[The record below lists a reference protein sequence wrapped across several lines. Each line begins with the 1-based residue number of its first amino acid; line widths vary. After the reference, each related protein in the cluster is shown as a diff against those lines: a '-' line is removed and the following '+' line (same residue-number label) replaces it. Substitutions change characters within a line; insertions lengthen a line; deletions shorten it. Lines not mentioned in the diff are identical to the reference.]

1 MLPDIQLDSENYDDI
16 LENAKNMI
24 VSIYPEWTDFNYHDP
39 GVTMLEMF
47 AWLKESQQYYLNKIG
62 PENYKKYLK
71 ILGIKRRTKKPSHAY
86 ITIGSDDDI
95 VAAKGTKF
103 YAGNICFE
111 ADERT
116 YMTSSQ
122 ICCCICGTEDGGT
135 RVISVSELLFSG
147 NLRITP
153 FVGENGREFYIGFD
167 KPLAANEWHNIY
179 FSIRSA
185 DDMERNPITDP
196 GNFIPLV
203 DIAAEYFDGVQWRE
217 LEFRDDTFGFLTSGV
232 FSFRPGT
239 ELRNTTIGVIDS
251 YFIRFTLK
259 DGEYDTLPMIKNLEF
274 SVLPVTQRDTRA
286 EYYDMPVDASGK
298 YKLFTQLAAAGDSR
312 VFLRGSDGL
321 FTLVSPFAKEIDP
334 ETGETT
340 FTVTADEDTQ
350 CVRIVNMMNDF
361 YLNSAVG
368 HGTGL
373 PFQEYDLES
382 KLLEYES
389 FTIMTELPDSGGKY
403 AEWKKIDDLSLAK
416 AEDFVYIF
424 DSNEGRIKF
433 GDCIRGMAPE
443 GRIFIIGC
451 SMTLSSEG
459 NVTRGKINRMGDSD
473 TQELEI
479 SNFEGSHGGTAEET
493 LEECCVRAHKL
504 LKTTDTLVTN
514 EDCEKFI
521 SSIQGLKIEKCQVIN
536 PLKNNDRSAGMVTS
550 VVVKPYSAD
559 GMGVPNERYIKNI
572 LKAVEPHRLLGTQLR
587 IVKPEYTAVS
597 VYADITVLKD
607 HSDAHSIVENTIRGY
622 FGTLKDNFGAK
633 IVYSKL
639 YELIDTLECVVSVNT
654 LTLETNGSGSRRTRE
669 GNIWLFP
676 NVSVYLAGVETMLTK
691 VY

>member
-1 MLPDIQLDSENYDDI
+1 MLPDILLDSENYDDI

-71 ILGIKRRTKKPSHAY
+71 LLGIKRRTKKPSHTY
-86 ITIGSDDDI
+86 ITIGSQDDI

-111 ADERT
+111 ADDRT
-116 YMTSSQ
+116 YITSSQ
-122 ICCCICGTEDGGT
+122 IYCCICSTDDGGT
-135 RVISVSELLFSG
+135 RVINTNELMFSG

-153 FVGENGREFYIGFD
+153 FAGEKSREFYIGFD
-167 KPLAANEWHNIY
+167 KAFAANEWHNIY
-179 FSIRSA
+179 FSIRS
-185 DDMERNPITDP
+185 DDGMKRNPITDP
-196 GNFIPLV
+196 ESFIPLV
-203 DIAAEYFDGVQWRE
+203 DITAEYYDGVSWKE
-217 LEFRDDTFGFLTSGV
+217 LECRDDTFGFLSSGV
-232 FSFRPGT
+232 LSFKSET
-239 ELRNTTIGVIDS
+239 EPKDTTVGQVEA

-259 DGEYDTLPMIKNLEF
+259 DGEYDTLPVINDLEF

-286 EYYDMPVDASGK
+286 EYYDFDIAADGK
-298 YKLFTQLAAAGDSR
+298 YKLFTQLSAAGDSR
-312 VFLRGSDGL
+312 IFLKGSDGL
-321 FTLVSPFAKEIDP
+321 FTPVMTFAKEIDP

-340 FTVTADEDTQ
+340 FTVLADPDAKS
-350 CVRIVNMMNDF
+350 VRIVNMMNDF
-361 YLNSAVG
+361 YLDSAVG
-368 HGTGL
+368 QGTGL

-403 AEWKKIDDLSLAK
+403 AEWKKTDDFSLAK
-416 AEDFVYIF
+416 AEDFVYIL

-459 NVTRGKINRMGDSD
+459 NVTRGKINRMGDSE

-479 SNFEGSHGGTAEET
+479 SNFSGSKGGTAEES

-504 LKTTDTLVTN
+504 LETTDTIVTN
-514 EDCEKFI
+514 EDCERFI

-536 PLKNNDRSAGMVTS
+536 PIKNNDRSSGMVTS

-559 GMGVPNERYIKNI
+559 GKGVPNERYIKNI
-572 LKAVEPHRLLGTQLR
+572 MKAVESHRLLGTQLR
-587 IVKPEYTAVS
+587 IVRPEYTAVS

-607 HSDAHSIVENTIRGY
+607 HSDANSTVENTIRDF
-622 FGTLKDNFGAK
+622 FGTLKDDFGAK
-633 IVYSKL
+633 IVYSRL
-639 YELIDTLECVVSVNT
+639 YELLDTLECVVSVNT
-654 LTLETNGSGSRRTRE
+654 LTLETNGSGSQRTRE
-669 GNIWLFP
+669 GNIRLFP
-676 NVSVYLAGVETMLTK
+676 NVSAYLADVETMLTA